1 MSRFRQKDADR
12 QRVQALG
19 EPFVEGFVR
28 NIQSGIIPTRP
39 FPPLPPQRPR
49 PPFLKSRRR
58 SWPCRI
64 LVRAVLVVLLGVICF
79 VSYHLC
85 TNLSSPP
92 RPLLKAAFHSRDL
105 AIAKSCSDTVWFTL
119 HQSTVPSHDEL
130 LSSLRNLSSE
140 LSQGVQTASL
150 LSSHIGVDLSYLIKV
165 ASNTERCSDFARVGP
180 SISTAQN
187 YIHQLLSSLDA
198 SRTICSIAL
207 SHVAVEHAN
216 AQHIL
221 ASALKDA
228 QSLWERLLASTSSAR
243 AEEKLRSYER
253 MENWSSML
261 ANATRDLQVGSNAV
275 NMEMERFAQLKA
287 DMRILEKKAIEAL
300 HTGQTEERQEIVKTR
315 CTISGLQVFEQ
326 LFLDMVFKVTKNDT
340 DADYFY
346 GHYKALEDGSNIYQ
360 RVSEWLEEP
369 E

>member
-28 NIQSGIIPTRP
+28 NVQSGIIPTRP
-39 FPPLPPQRPR
+39 FPPLPPQQPQS
-49 PPFLKSRRR
+49 PSPKSRRR

-64 LVRAVLVVLLGVICF
+64 LVRAVFVVLFGVICF
-79 VSYHLC
+79 VSYQLG
-85 TNLSSPP
+85 TKLNSPP

-105 AIAKSCSDTVWFTL
+105 AIAKSCSDTVSFAL
-119 HQSTVPSHDEL
+119 HQSTVPSHNEF

-140 LSQGVQTASL
+140 LSHGVQTASL

-165 ASNTERCSDFARVGP
+165 ASNTERCSDLARVGP

-187 YIHQLLSSLDA
+187 YTHQLLSSLDA

-207 SHVAVEHAN
+207 SHVAVEHAD

-243 AEEKLRSYER
+243 AEEKLRSYEQ
-253 MENWSSML
+253 MEDWSSML
-261 ANATRDLQVGSNAV
+261 VNATRDLQIGSNAV
-275 NMEMERFAQLKA
+275 NLETERFAQLEA
-287 DMRILEKKAIEAL
+287 DMRVLEKKAIEAL
-300 HTGQTEERQEIVKTR
+300 HTRQIEEGQGIMETR

-340 DADYFY
+340 DADIFY
-346 GHYKALEDGSNIYQ
+346 SHYKALEDGNNIYQ
-360 RVSEWLEEP
+360 RASEWLKQSE
-369 E
+369 